1 MKKPV
6 LIAVGT
12 LLLAV
17 SACNTTATTT
27 STSQETSSSSTSS
40 VTLDPT
46 TVTLNTVVQ
55 ALSAIDFDSIISFD
69 YVYRSYQDNY
79 ITGDIFTNKSE
90 HVTMHNYVDGAEG
103 VLKTYEPTKPSEIL
117 VNEVDSG
124 RIATYYVS
132 DEDFV
137 VGYVSDDSSVLDNNY
152 LSYFENHRYT
162 SPHKKVRYYE
172 GVYSNLYKGFSDPN
186 AMWDPSLGF
195 VHEEDA
201 FTVEVVDDTYVCTYS
216 AYAPEMEYYSHEV
229 GTAKVVLDADL
240 NYLSGSFE
248 VLLYDI
254 GYSDDMDAHAN
265 NYSYAEFSNIT
276 YGTLQEK
283 TIEPFADS
291 SFLSG
296 SISGKPHEVVEGLP
310 EGNLSDDNVKDI
322 LRNVNAYGE
331 GAKSATLTSHYGNY
345 LDMTTWEYIGAVDV
359 NTTLETYSN
368 GILIANNN
376 CDFESEEYVD
386 YSETIQYV
394 CGDAGVETTSKIN
407 DEYSYSIQQAAYIT
421 SLKQIMSPSPAYR
434 ESTILYNFN
443 EIASLGFGISNDN
456 GIYAIKH
463 ELVKATNNNGTI
475 EIEIS
480 STLESEWMQDSVR
493 TYKFTIVDNFM
504 THYEYVELFVA
515 DVDENT
521 SYTNEYTDSFVY
533 DVVKG
538 ELDEYTGELFPFEM
552 PETSY

>member
-1 MKKPV
+1 MLRSSYFFKSCKRGRGYEIEEGSRTSKGQFIKSELNLEQNEEIVALIPADTYENKYLFFVTKHGIVKRTAMEEFIRINANGKK
-6 LIAVGT
+6 A
-12 LLLAV
+12 
-17 SACNTTATTT
+17 
-27 STSQETSSSSTSS
+27 
-40 VTLDPT
+40 
-46 TVTLNTVVQ
+46 
-55 ALSAIDFDSIISFD
+55 ISFKEND
-69 YVYRSYQDNY
+69 GLLDV
-79 ITGDIFTNKSE
+79 K
-90 HVTMHNYVDGAEG
+90 VTDG
-103 VLKTYEPTKPSEIL
+103 
-117 VNEVDSG
+117 
-124 RIATYYVS
+124 
-132 DEDFV
+132 
-137 VGYVSDDSSVLDNNY
+137 
-152 LSYFENHRYT
+152 
-162 SPHKKVRYYE
+162 
-172 GVYSNLYKGFSDPN
+172 N
-186 AMWDPSLGF
+186 AL
-195 VHEEDA
+195 
-201 FTVEVVDDTYVCTYS
+201 
-216 AYAPEMEYYSHEV
+216 
-229 GTAKVVLDADL
+229 
-240 NYLSGSFE
+240 
-248 VLLYDI
+248 
-254 GYSDDMDAHAN
+254 
-265 NYSYAEFSNIT
+265 
-276 YGTLQEK
+276 
-283 TIEPFADS
+283 
-291 SFLSG
+291 
-296 SISGKPHEVVEGLP
+296 
-310 EGNLSDDNVKDI
+310 
-322 LRNVNAYGE
+322 
-331 GAKSATLTSHYGNY
+331 
-345 LDMTTWEYIGAVDV
+345 
-359 NTTLETYSN
+359 
-368 GILIANNN
+368 ILIANNN